1 MQPNLRVASGS
12 KEPKENVDI
21 LNTLKKRGVVYD
33 TSN

>member
-1 MQPNLRVASGS
+1 MQSNLKIASS
-12 KEPKENVDI
+12 NKELKENVDI